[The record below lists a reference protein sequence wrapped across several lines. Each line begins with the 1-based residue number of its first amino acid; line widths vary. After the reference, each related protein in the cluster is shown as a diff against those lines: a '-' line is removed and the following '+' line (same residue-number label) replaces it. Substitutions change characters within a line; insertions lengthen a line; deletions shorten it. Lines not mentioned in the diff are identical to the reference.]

1 VTDLPAPSIDPRPLI
16 PNIRNQI
23 VKWAQWGINHHARF
37 NYTEGPQ
44 RMSHVGKAPFKHWL
58 GSIYCDCSAWVTYCY
73 AWAGGEDPNG
83 LNFDGEGYTG
93 TLMKHGSRINVG
105 QCLPGDVVVFGP
117 VPGVHT
123 ALIIEAGND
132 PLTSSMGEQGQP
144 AAARVSSMTFLGGP
158 TFLRFSTKN
167 RHL

>member
-1 VTDLPAPSIDPRPLI
+1 MTNLPAPGPDTRKPI
-16 PNIRNQI
+16 PDVRNQI
-23 VKWAQWGINHHARF
+23 ADWAKWGINHHARF
-37 NYTEGPQ
+37 IYTEGVQ
-44 RMSHVGKAPFKHWL
+44 RMSHVAKAPFKHWL

-83 LNFDGEGYTG
+83 LKFDGEGYTG
-93 TLMKHGSRINVG
+93 TLMKHGSRIEVG
-105 QCLPGDVVVFGP
+105 QCLPGDVVIFGSA
-117 VPGVHT
+117 PGVHT

-144 AAARVSSMTFLGGP
+144 AAVRVSSMAFLGVP
-158 TFLRFSTKN
+158 TFWRFSTKN